1 MHSYG
6 VSFMMG
12 TGGVWIAW
20 LINQHQDFPQCS
32 LNLESEFAGVELENG
47 IGAFHYGNYR
57 MTRRLFPNDSESESD
72 SDFISKMTNNL
83 DSEDSAAN
91 PTFTKYS
98 FKIRPDHGAGNCNK
112 KLHRDIENFPKNV
125 TFIILNS
132 EVAKYNK
139 FFIKR
144 REYLDMH
151 REKYDIL
158 KENAL
163 ARQIRRYN
171 LNVRR
176 FYKTC
181 IRYDI
186 PCEVFDAGKL
196 TFGDVAEYH
205 RLCEYLKQ
213 PPLPNYLE
221 LVDKSIQ
228 DVWHKFM

>member
-12 TGGVWIAW
+12 TGGVWVAW
-20 LINQHQDFPQCS
+20 LINQHHDFPQCRLS
-32 LNLESEFAGVELENG
+32 LESEFSGVQLENG

-57 MTRRLFPNDSESESD
+57 MSRRLFPNDSGWESD
-72 SDFISKMTNNL
+72 SDFISKITDNL
-83 DSEDSAAN
+83 DSEYCAVN

-98 FKIRPDHGAGNCNK
+98 FKIRPDHGAGVCNK

-132 EVAKYNK
+132 KVVEFNK

-151 REKYDIL
+151 RGKYDLL
-158 KENAL
+158 KENSIS
-163 ARQIRRYN
+163 RQIERYN
-171 LNVRR
+171 LNVQR

-181 IRYDI
+181 IRYDV
-186 PCEVFDAGKL
+186 PCEIFDAGKL

-213 PPLPNYLE
+213 PPLPNYLD

-228 DVWHKFM
+228 DIWHKFM